1 MNSPRYTHLN
11 DILTNR
17 SSSVVATQ
25 RILVVEDE
33 PKIAQ
38 IVTAYLERDGYKVL
52 QASNGQRALEI
63 ARGDLPDLI
72 VLDLMLPQISGW
84 DVCRELRRNPR
95 TARVPIIMAT
105 ARDEVSD
112 RIVGLEIGADD
123 YLIKPYNPKELIA
136 RVHALLRR
144 VNEERQAGSA
154 APASPVLHRGDLVI
168 DRDRYEVRRAG
179 QLLEL
184 TRTEFQILVTLAAD
198 PGRVFSRLQL
208 LDAVQGEAFEG
219 YERTIDSHVKN
230 LRRKIEL
237 DSRQPR
243 YIQTVIGVGYKLVE

>member
-1 MNSPRYTHLN
+1 MN

-38 IVTAYLERDGYKVL
+38 IVTAYLERDGYTVL
-52 QASNGQRALEI
+52 QASNGQRALEL
-63 ARGDLPDLI
+63 ARADLPDLI

-198 PGRVFSRLQL
+198 PGRVFSRIQL

>member
-1 MNSPRYTHLN
+1 
-11 DILTNR
+11 
-17 SSSVVATQ
+17 
-25 RILVVEDE
+25 
-33 PKIAQ
+33 
-38 IVTAYLERDGYKVL
+38 
-52 QASNGQRALEI
+52 
-63 ARGDLPDLI
+63 
-72 VLDLMLPQISGW
+72 MLPQISGW

-123 YLIKPYNPKELIA
+123 YLIKPYDPKELIA

-144 VNEERQAGSA
+144 VNEERQTGSA
-154 APASPVLHRGDLVI
+154 ASANPVLHRGDLVI

-230 LRRKIEL
+230 LRRKIER

>member
-1 MNSPRYTHLN
+1 MN

-52 QASNGQRALEI
+52 QASNGQRALEL
-63 ARGDLPDLI
+63 ARADLPDLI

>member
-1 MNSPRYTHLN
+1 MNSPRYTHMN